1 MGYVLIGHSHCFGL
15 KKQLR
20 TIELIGSKEFIYSIK
35 TNIVLKY
42 ARNTTNKTPFLIS
55 CAQPEAI

>member
-1 MGYVLIGHSHCFGL
+1 MGYVLKGNSHCLGL
-15 KKQLR
+15 KKQFS

-42 ARNTTNKTPFLIS
+42 ARSQRIRLTPF
-55 CAQPEAI
+55 